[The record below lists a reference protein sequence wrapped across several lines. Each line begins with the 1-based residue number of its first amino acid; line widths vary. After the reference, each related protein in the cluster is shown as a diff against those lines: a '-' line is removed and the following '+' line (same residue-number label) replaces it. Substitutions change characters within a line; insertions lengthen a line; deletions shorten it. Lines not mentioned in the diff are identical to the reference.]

1 MTESGNSLNDAEV
14 DYLLDSGPATTPAP
28 VSGDAALPA
37 ATMHGDLEQI
47 NLSDIFQTL
56 GMTKM
61 EGILLVR
68 NPLEQRQV
76 YFRDGYVRI
85 LVPQRVVTRRLGQRL
100 VQAGLLSPDNLRA
113 TLVRQRKQPQPL
125 GQLLVEAGLAQQEQ
139 IDEIAGMQ
147 VAEDLFALFTWRH
160 GTFEFWKGEVQSPEL
175 VAQFDACPEFEIN
188 SLLLEIA
195 RRADEWESILA
206 AIGSL
211 EEVPER
217 VDDEPLAEDLDE
229 VSRAIL
235 TAADRHATY
244 RAIAEQT
251 TQGLFEVARVA
262 RDLVRQ
268 GRLQPI
274 DDASLVAVAS
284 WHAEGSR
291 AKQALVTLQ
300 TLRDR
305 PGTRATAIQLQAA
318 DVLVKADERRLAGNL
333 LLEVAQ
339 QSTATEEALQLARRA
354 RELAPHEAG
363 TLSFLRTTL
372 LANLPPDAPELEQVT
387 HELLDALVDEDRAST
402 ALELLQDARATGTM
416 RPQLLVRESRVH
428 HKLGN
433 HAAAAQSLWELA
445 EHYQATGDRQ
455 RTIDT
460 CTSILRLDR
469 SRKDAQKLLQRLRRS
484 RTASVVRAAAACVG
498 GGLLL
503 MMGVSWYQQRQ
514 HTEAVQAAA
523 QEVDALLR
531 SGDRTG
537 AQSAL
542 LRWTPAL
549 GDSESLEDLR
559 RQIEFAEAT
568 ERAQQQKAHRRNV
581 NERLMAAANQLQAG
595 EVGKAFAIYV
605 DLQQDSERRQEIDEV
620 LATRCEALFDEI
632 ERTSKSLQNRLPA
645 PPQPGA
651 EQKALLQTQAELR
664 TLCRPGL
671 LLAHAALRELAAA
684 GQLPESLPSHLRT
697 RLAHLVGNGAETLDR
712 VRTLQQAYADALARW
727 ADEQR
732 LDPLFQRA
740 SQLEAQH
747 DFAGALQIFRRLVDE
762 VAKDPALRE
771 HFRTSIARNEAIV
784 ERMGLL
790 TAAAQRGDA
799 DTAQR
804 QFRSLVQAYPDVPFP
819 QLVQLP
825 CRFETLPAGVGIW
838 RGEEHL
844 GDTPCLLQLAPDPKL
859 QLELRLP
866 RFASQKLTVHTAE
879 VGYIQRALVRLPD
892 LERRHPGS
900 VDTAPVREGEF
911 HRWLVDRSGVVTAL
925 DLREPQAR
933 WNYRSGDLSGLL
945 TAPLLHGDQLLFG
958 SLDGDLRAVDKVT
971 GKLLWQLPDLPTEV
985 DPVRIGNHLA
995 VATTDLRLVLVD
1007 LQGSVM
1013 AAQATTQNPVRRFW
1027 SHGSRLL
1034 SLEANGRMLAYDIPK
1049 LTIAWQQDLSLRGE
1063 LHGSLLDDALVL
1075 GDDRGNLLR
1084 LNPATGAVLWQVRDD
1099 AESVGSLLL
1108 TATDIWFASPNR
1120 VRRYGLADG
1129 AAKPGLP
1136 SPGEPWTGT
1145 PVRLGN
1151 RLLVPCRD
1159 GFVHA
1164 FDLDTAEVLY
1174 RLEGSKR
1181 KLGLHAD
1188 GQALLV
1194 GLPDQRQQWFWTLP

>member
-1 MTESGNSLNDAEV
+1 MTDSENSLNEAEV
-14 DYLLDSGPATTPAP
+14 DYLLDSGSAAAP
-28 VSGDAALPA
+28 TQAGSDTAQTA

-61 EGILLVR
+61 EGILQVR

-85 LVPQRVVTRRLGQRL
+85 LVPGRIATRRLGQRL
-100 VQAGLLSPDNLRA
+100 VQAGLLTPDALRA
-113 TLVRQRKQPQPL
+113 TLVHQRKEPAPL
-125 GQLLVEAGLAQQEQ
+125 GELLVAAGLVQQDQ
-139 IDEIAGMQ
+139 VDEIAGMQ
-147 VAEDLFALFTWRH
+147 VAEDLFSLFTWRH

-175 VAQFDACPEFEIN
+175 IAQFDACPEFEIN

-217 VDDEPLAEDLDE
+217 TDDEPLDADLDD
-229 VSRAIL
+229 VARAIL
-235 TAADRHATY
+235 TATDRHATY
-244 RAIAEQT
+244 RNIAEQT

-268 GRLQPI
+268 QRLQPI
-274 DDASLVAVAS
+274 DDAALVAVAA
-284 WHAEGSR
+284 WHAEGGR

-305 PGTRATAIQLQAA
+305 TGTRPVAIQLQAA

-333 LLEVAQ
+333 LLELAQ
-339 QSTATEEALQLARRA
+339 QSEDPEEALLLARRA

-372 LANLPPDAPELEQVT
+372 LAHLPAEAPELEQVT
-387 HELLDALVDEDRAST
+387 HELLDALIDEDRAAT
-402 ALELLQDARATGTM
+402 ALELLQDARATGTL

-428 HKLGN
+428 QKLGN

-445 EHYQATGDRQ
+445 ELYQAQGDRQ

-484 RTASVVRAAAACVG
+484 RTAAVVRAAAACVG
-498 GGLLL
+498 TGLLL
-503 MMGVSWYQQRQ
+503 TMGITWWQQRQ
-514 HTEAVQAAA
+514 HSEAVQAAA

-531 SGDRTG
+531 NGDRTG

-568 ERAQQQKAHRRNV
+568 ERAQQQKAYRRSI
-581 NERLMAAANQLQAG
+581 NERLMTAANHLQAG
-595 EVGKAFAIYV
+595 EVAQAFAIYGE
-605 DLQQDSERRQEIDEV
+605 LQQDAERRQEIEDV
-620 LATRCEALFDEI
+620 LATRCEALVEEV

-651 EQKALLQTQAELR
+651 EQKVLLQVQAELR

-671 LLAHAALRELAAA
+671 LQGHAALRELAAA
-684 GQLPESLPSHLRT
+684 GRLPESLPVNLRN
-697 RLAHLVGNGAETLDR
+697 RLATIVGNGAETLDR
-712 VRTLQQAYADALARW
+712 VRMLQQAYADALVRL

-771 HFRTSIARNEAIV
+771 HFRASIARNEAIV
-784 ERMGLL
+784 ERIGLL

-804 QFRSLVQAYPDVPFP
+804 QFRNLVQAYPEVPFP
-819 QLVQLP
+819 NLVQLP
-825 CRFETLPAGVGIW
+825 CRFETQPPGVGIW
-838 RGEEHL
+838 RGEEQL
-844 GDTPCLLQLAPDPKL
+844 GTTPCLLQLPPDPRL

-866 RFASQKLTVHTAE
+866 RFASQKITVNTAE
-879 VGYIQRALVRLPD
+879 TGSIQRSLVLRPD
-892 LERRHPGS
+892 LERRHHGS
-900 VDTAPVREGEF
+900 LDVAPLREGDAL
-911 HRWLVDRSGVVTAL
+911 RWLVDRAGVVTAL
-925 DLREPQAR
+925 DLREAHSR
-933 WNYRSGDLSGLL
+933 WTYRSGDLSGLL
-945 TAPLLHGDQLLFG
+945 TAPILHGDQLLVA
-958 SLDGDLRAVDKVT
+958 SLDGDLRALDKVT
-971 GKLLWQLPDLPTEV
+971 GKLLWQLPDVPTEI
-985 DPVRIGNHLA
+985 DPVRIGNHL
-995 VATTDLRLVLVD
+995 VLATTGQRLAVVD
-1007 LQGSVM
+1007 LAGAVM
-1013 AAQATTQNPVRRFW
+1013 SAQLATAQPLRRLW
-1027 SHGSRLL
+1027 AHGNRV
-1034 SLEANGRMLAYDIPK
+1034 LALGADAQVVAYELPK
-1049 LTIAWQQDLSLRGE
+1049 LTVAWQQTLELRGDV
-1063 LHGSLLDDALVL
+1063 HGVLQGDTLVF
-1075 GDDRGNLLR
+1075 GDDRGNLVR
-1084 LNPATGAVLWQVRDD
+1084 LDPGQGSRLWHQRDD
-1099 AESVGSLLL
+1099 TESFAALLL
-1108 TATDIWFASPNR
+1108 TEDEVWQAGPTR
-1120 VRRYGLADG
+1120 LRRHSLVDG
-1129 AAKPGLP
+1129 TPRGGIPA
-1136 SPGEPWTGT
+1136 PGEPWAGG
-1145 PVRLGN
+1145 PVRLGQ
-1151 RLLVPCRD
+1151 RILMPGRD
-1159 GFVHA
+1159 GMIHA
-1164 FDLDTAEVLY
+1164 LDLQTGEALFL
-1174 RLEGSKR
+1174 LEGGKR
-1181 KLGLHAD
+1181 NLRLHTD
-1188 GQALLV
+1188 GQSLVV
-1194 GLPDQRQQWFWTLP
+1194 GLPDQRQLWFWNLP

>member
-1 MTESGNSLNDAEV
+1 MTDSELSLNEAEV
-14 DYLLDSGPATTPAP
+14 DYLLDSGTATAP
-28 VSGDAALPA
+28 TQAGPDAAQPA

-68 NPLEQRQV
+68 NPLEQRRV

-85 LVPQRVVTRRLGQRL
+85 LVPGRIATRRLGQRL
-100 VQAGLLSPDNLRA
+100 VQAGLLTPDALRA
-113 TLVRQRKQPQPL
+113 TLVRQRKEPAPL
-125 GQLLVEAGLAQQEQ
+125 GELLVAAGLVQQEQ
-139 IDEIAGMQ
+139 VDEIAGMQ
-147 VAEDLFALFTWRH
+147 VAEDLFSLFTWRH
-160 GTFEFWKGEVQSPEL
+160 GTFEFWKGEVHAPEL
-175 VAQFDACPEFEIN
+175 IAQFDACPEFEIN

-195 RRADEWESILA
+195 RRSDEWESILA

-217 VDDEPLAEDLDE
+217 VDEEALADDLDE
-229 VSRAIL
+229 VARAIL
-235 TAADRHATY
+235 TAADRHATF
-244 RAIAEQT
+244 RNIAEQT

-274 DDASLVAVAS
+274 DDAALVAVAA
-284 WHAEGSR
+284 WHADGSR

-305 PGTRATAIQLQAA
+305 AGTRPLAIQLQAA

-333 LLEVAQ
+333 LLELAQ
-339 QSTATEEALQLARRA
+339 QSTAQEEALLLARRA

-372 LANLPPDAPELEQVT
+372 LAHLPPDAPELERVT
-387 HELLDALVDEDRAST
+387 TELLDALVDEDRAAT

-416 RPQLLVRESRVH
+416 RPQLLVRESRVYQ
-428 HKLGN
+428 KLGN
-433 HAAAAQSLWELA
+433 HAAAAQSLWELVG
-445 EHYQATGDRQ
+445 HYQAQGDRQ

-484 RTASVVRAAAACVG
+484 RATALVRAAAACIG
-498 GGLLL
+498 SGLLL
-503 MMGVSWYQQRQ
+503 TMGVSYWQQR
-514 HTEAVQAAA
+514 HYTEAVQSAA

-531 SGDRTG
+531 NGDRTG

-568 ERAQQQKAHRRNV
+568 ERAQQQKAHRRSI
-581 NERLMAAANQLQAG
+581 NERLMAAASHLQTG
-595 EVGKAFAIYV
+595 EVAKAFTIYS
-605 DLQQDSERRQEIDEV
+605 DLLQDAERRQEIEDV
-620 LATRCEALFDEI
+620 LATRCEALVEEI
-632 ERTSKSLQNRLPA
+632 ERTSKSLQNRLPS

-651 EQKALLQTQAELR
+651 EQKVLLQVQAELR
-664 TLCRPGL
+664 TICRPGL
-671 LLAHAALRELAAA
+671 LLAHAALRELAAD
-684 GQLPESLPSHLRT
+684 GRLPESLPGNLRT
-697 RLAHLVGNGAETLDR
+697 RLAQIVGNGAETLDR
-712 VRTLQQAYADALARW
+712 VRMLQQSYADAMVRL

-784 ERMGLL
+784 ERIGLL
-790 TAAAQRGDA
+790 TAATQRGDA
-799 DTAQR
+799 ETAQR
-804 QFRSLVQAYPDVPFP
+804 QFRNLAQAYPDVPFQ

-825 CRFETLPAGVGIW
+825 CRFETKPAGVEIW
-838 RGEEHL
+838 RGDELL
-844 GDTPCLLQLAPDPKL
+844 GITPCMLQLPPDPKL
-859 QLELRLP
+859 QVELRLG
-866 RFASQKLTVHTAE
+866 RFATQKLTVNTTE
-879 VGYIQRALVRLPD
+879 IGSIRRAMVLRPE
-892 LERRHPGS
+892 LERRHSGS
-900 VDTAPVREGEF
+900 IDVAPLREGEF

-933 WNYRSGDLSGLL
+933 WSYRSGDLSGLL
-945 TAPLLHGDQLLFG
+945 TAPLLLDNHLVFG
-958 SLDGDLRAVDKVT
+958 SLDGDLRALDKVT
-971 GKLLWQLPDLPTEV
+971 GKLLWHLPDLPTEV

-995 VATTDLRLVLVD
+995 IATRNQRLVLVD
-1007 LQGSVM
+1007 LQ
-1013 AAQATTQNPVRRFW
+1013 AAAVTAQLVAENPMRRLW
-1027 SHGSRLL
+1027 SHGNRLL
-1034 SLEANGRMLAYDIPK
+1034 ALEADSRVIAYEVPK
-1049 LTIAWQQDLSLRGE
+1049 LAIAWQYTLDLRGE
-1063 LHGSLLDDALVL
+1063 IHGSLQGDDFVL

-1084 LNPATGAVLWQVRDD
+1084 LDPAQGTRLWQQREEAD
-1099 AESVGSLLL
+1099 ALGSLVL
-1108 TATDIWFASPNR
+1108 TDNDVWLASPAR
-1120 VRRYGLADG
+1120 VRRYSLADG
-1129 AAKPGLP
+1129 TPRSGIAA
-1136 SPGEPWTGT
+1136 PGEPWAGA
-1145 PVRLGN
+1145 PVRLGD
-1151 RLLVPCRD
+1151 RLLVPGRD
-1159 GFVHA
+1159 GMVHA
-1164 FDLDTAEVLY
+1164 FDLQTGEALY
-1174 RLEGSKR
+1174 QIEGSKR
-1181 KLGLHAD
+1181 NLRLHAD
-1188 GQALLV
+1188 GHSLFV
-1194 GLPDQRQQWFWTLP
+1194 GLPDQRQLWFWTLP